1 MIIVQLEQITQAIFL
16 FIRGVCFTRLI
27 FSDELS
33 PYQGKLNHLM
43 NLLRQAVT
51 SSAKLDLLDLFDQTT
66 KPRRRFNMLYNVH
79 FQ

>member
-1 MIIVQLEQITQAIFL
+1 MIIVQIEQITQAIIL
-16 FIRGVCFTRLI
+16 FIRGVCFTRLT

-33 PYQGKLNHLM
+33 PYQGKINHLM

-66 KPRRRFNMLYNVH
+66 
-79 FQ
+79 